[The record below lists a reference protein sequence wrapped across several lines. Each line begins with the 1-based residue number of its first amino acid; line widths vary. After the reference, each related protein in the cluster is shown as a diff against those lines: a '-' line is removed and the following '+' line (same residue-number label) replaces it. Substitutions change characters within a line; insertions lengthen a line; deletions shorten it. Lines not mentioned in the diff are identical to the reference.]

1 MRFQTMPPTSLSLP
15 FAAAVF
21 ALAVLAPAQTPPPTP
36 APAAAPK
43 PAPRLQKG
51 DVAPKFTV
59 EDAKG
64 KPVALADFAGK
75 IVIVDVSATWC
86 GPCQA
91 AMPNNDRVY
100 RTYADQGV
108 VLLGICADDTRDN
121 YRGWIERNQDKY
133 RFPMLF
139 DPAGKEG
146 WETSVFNAQYHVTGF
161 PTMFVIGRDGRIAET
176 LGGGGPGEDHRLEYA
191 LARAGAKVDLASLP
205 PEPKRDPDAPKSV
218 PMLKKTAAMP
228 AIGMAGAAG
237 AAASGGGLVPAK
249 FGSVA
254 RGTAVP
260 DFTLEG
266 ADGRPLSL
274 ASLRGKG
281 VLLHFHTSN
290 GPQPWIEPLA
300 KKYAAQ
306 GLTTLCVFAASEHD
320 AFTKWLAD
328 HPQPGFLV
336 AWDKAGKAWAEGVT
350 NTVFGVGMYPA
361 TAVLKADGTLLS
373 GTIGMGDKVSVMV
386 KAMLAASGVKLDD
399 EDRAA
404 VTAGKAAATAA
415 EAAGKAAPPPPPK
428 EPPKPEGGR

>member
-1 MRFQTMPPTSLSLP
+1 MSAVTVSAVL
-15 FAAAVF
+15 FAAA
-21 ALAVLAPAQTPPPTP
+21 LAPAQTPPPQPAPTP
-36 APAAAPK
+36 APAAAPAPKPAPK

-51 DVAPKFTV
+51 DVAPKFIV
-59 EDAKG
+59 EDRNG
-64 KPVALADFAGK
+64 TPVRLADFAGK

-100 RTYADQGV
+100 RAYADQGV

-121 YRGWIERNQDKY
+121 YLGWIERNQDKY

-146 WETSVFNAQYHVTGF
+146 WEASVFNAQYHVTGF
-161 PTMFVIGRDGRIAET
+161 PTMFVIGRDGKVAET

-218 PMLKKTAAMP
+218 PMMKKTPAMTGAMP

-266 ADGRPLSL
+266 ADGKPLSL

-306 GLTTLCVFAASEHD
+306 GLTTLCVFAASERD
-320 AFTKWLAD
+320 AFTKWLAE

-350 NTVFGVGMYPA
+350 NTVFGIGMYPA
-361 TAVLKADGTLLS
+361 TAVLTADGRLVS

-386 KAMLAASGVKLDD
+386 EAMLAASGVKLDKD
-399 EDRAA
+399 DQAA
-404 VTAGKAAATAA
+404 VAAAVAA
-415 EAAGKAAPPPPPK
+415 EKAAPAPPPK
-428 EPPKPEGGR
+428 EPPKEGGR